1 MIGWRTSSAAI
12 VMLAAAALPGA
23 GHRASA
29 HLGPARI
36 GAATEAGGS
45 IIVKSGLFDW
55 LFGGGPRD
63 EPRGTPERA
72 PPRDGQS
79 DEEQPAERRNPAEGA
94 TYKTYCVRLCDGFYF
109 PISPSV
115 RRESFS
121 EDAKKCEQS
130 CPSRSR
136 LFTMRVPREDTSKMV
151 DLEGHPYSD
160 LPTAFQHL
168 TRYDASCTCRGNP
181 WDEEALARHRAYAQE
196 AEHGGANQ
204 VAQHSAAPVSKPQTR
219 RRAARQNVWGYRA
232 ERRTRR
238 DYDNDD

>member
-1 MIGWRTSSAAI
+1 M
-12 VMLAAAALPGA
+12 
-23 GHRASA
+23 
-29 HLGPARI
+29 
-36 GAATEAGGS
+36 
-45 IIVKSGLFDW
+45 
-55 LFGGGPRD
+55 
-63 EPRGTPERA
+63 RG
-72 PPRDGQS
+72 
-79 DEEQPAERRNPAEGA
+79 
-94 TYKTYCVRLCDGFYF
+94 
-109 PISPSV
+109 
-115 RRESFS
+115 
-121 EDAKKCEQS
+121 
-130 CPSRSR
+130 
-136 LFTMRVPREDTSKMV
+136 PREDTSKMV